1 MCDKKE
7 KIFFILCELQKLS
20 ETDNGLLKEL
30 EQIHEIL
37 KHLFHDWEKVTC
49 QIIGL
54 WENYAGNPDISED
67 KKKRVN
73 TLINMS
79 VDALRKLS
87 ENQEYLQNTYT
98 LTENLILKLKEFK
111 SE

>member
-1 MCDKKE
+1 
-7 KIFFILCELQKLS
+7 
-20 ETDNGLLKEL
+20 
-30 EQIHEIL
+30 
-37 KHLFHDWEKVTC
+37 
-49 QIIGL
+49 
-54 WENYAGNPDISED
+54 
-67 KKKRVN
+67 
-73 TLINMS
+73 MS

>member
-37 KHLFHDWEKVTC
+37 KHLIHDWEKLPV
-49 QIIGL
+49 
-54 WENYAGNPDISED
+54 
-67 KKKRVN
+67 
-73 TLINMS
+73 
-79 VDALRKLS
+79 KLS
-87 ENQEYLQNTYT
+87 GCGKIMPAI
-98 LTENLILKLKEFK
+98 LIFRRIKK